1 MKLISVYPSGDT
13 WRKKNRAHDA
23 PGEGGYNLRPRLIVY
38 VRPFLYAF
46 NGSLGTLL

>member
-1 MKLISVYPSGDT
+1 MKLTSVYPSGHT
-13 WRKKNRAHDA
+13 MHKKNRAHYA
-23 PGEGGYNLRPRLIVY
+23 PGRGYNLRPRLIVY